1 MKSPDT
7 IKAMETPEEFLH
19 PGSRALFRY
28 WESIRG
34 EMSAPPR
41 DLLDLTKI
49 RKLIPYLFMIERVAG
64 KGFVWR
70 LAGTHVCDLWGIELT
85 GKPALAWGDSFEQ
98 QTVRLLFDSVI
109 DRHQPC
115 VLRVRLGLDSGAS
128 IAAELVAVP
137 LRARSGQATFA
148 LGVVSSF
155 REVARPRQDHAS
167 LVELTAARTIWIE
180 PVPETG
186 IAEALVENSS
196 QPFRMINADAPRNT
210 IN

>member
-1 MKSPDT
+1 
-7 IKAMETPEEFLH
+7 METPEEFLH
-19 PGSRALFRY
+19 PASRALFRY

-41 DLLDLTKI
+41 DWLDLTKV
-49 RKLIPYLFMIERVAG
+49 RNLIAHMFMIERVAG

-70 LAGTHVCDLWGIELT
+70 LAGTRVCDLWGTELT
-85 GKPALAWGDSFEQ
+85 GKPVLAWGDSFEQ

-115 VLRVRLGLDSGAS
+115 VLRFRLGSDSGAS

-155 REVARPRQDHAS
+155 REIARPRRDQAS
-167 LVELTAARTIWIE
+167 VVELTAARSIWIE

-186 IAEALVENSS
+186 IAGAFVESSS
-196 QPFRMINADAPRNT
+196 QPFRMINADALRNT